1 MPDED
6 SIRSDNM
13 WNRIMM
19 IAGAVCVA
27 IAFYLVTR
35 LRRFSFVRSLAGNHP
50 VLSWLL
56 PVAAVAAAA
65 VFFLLLYNMSAMVV
79 VLLEL
84 MFAFLL
90 TDLVFLFLPK
100 GESRD
105 LQCILGLI
113 LGVLILTI
121 AFFNAHHVFRKQYDL
136 TTDKTLP
143 QGQLR
148 IILIADAHLGVTL
161 NAKNFQ
167 KQADRI
173 SAEEPDIVVI
183 AGDYVDDDTSREDMI
198 ACCQALGTIGTRYGI
213 YYVFGNHDRGYF
225 NYRNFTSQ
233 ELRENLQENGVMIL
247 EDQSVLLGA
256 KQEDAAAAGKTFS
269 VGGFYVTGRRDRS
282 SQGRAAA
289 ETLTADL
296 SENCYQVVL
305 DHQPNDYAAEAD
317 AGMDLVLSGH
327 THGGHIFPAGLIGLW
342 IKANDRVYGHEK
354 RENTDFIV
362 TSGISGWAIP
372 FKTGCRSEYVVINVR
387 QNGE

>member
-1 MPDED
+1 
-6 SIRSDNM
+6 M

-148 IILIADAHLGVTL
+148 IVLIADAHLGVTL

-213 YYVFGNHDRGYF
+213 YYVFR
-225 NYRNFTSQ
+225 
-233 ELRENLQENGVMIL
+233 
-247 EDQSVLLGA
+247 
-256 KQEDAAAAGKTFS
+256 KTVS
-269 VGGFYVTGRRDRS
+269 
-282 SQGRAAA
+282 
-289 ETLTADL
+289 
-296 SENCYQVVL
+296 
-305 DHQPNDYAAEAD
+305 
-317 AGMDLVLSGH
+317 
-327 THGGHIFPAGLIGLW
+327 
-342 IKANDRVYGHEK
+342 
-354 RENTDFIV
+354 
-362 TSGISGWAIP
+362 
-372 FKTGCRSEYVVINVR
+372 
-387 QNGE
+387 